1 MDGNTMVM
9 QWGVTTLPQ
18 LECDEVDV
26 QPELP
31 WKSLIQPSVLET
43 RTFPQFHRKIYE
55 LQWACFL
62 LCLVKAW

>member
-31 WKSLIQPSVLET
+31 WKSLIQPFCPGDVDIPSV
-43 RTFPQFHRKIYE
+43 P
-55 LQWACFL
+55 
-62 LCLVKAW
+62 